1 MILLFLYTHSMISRG
16 ASLTRSWTLSPMRE
30 ERHSSFTV
38 LEGVERLMS
47 VTPSPQLF
55 VQKAMLLFVWP
66 LLLSLPFSFMVVVP
80 HTPVSR
86 SQSLSI
92 TIPLAISQRN
102 QIFTRSSSRPN
113 SSHGMRHPCS
123 TAMVQR
129 LWIAPSKIS
138 LGTINHLEGSPCCLL
153 ETFVR
158 PCLSFL
164 EAQGVRLSMPPF
176 TSQGYMVPFT

>member
-1 MILLFLYTHSMISRG
+1 MMILLFLYTHSMISRG
-16 ASLTRSWTLSPMRE
+16 ASSTRSWTLSPMRE
-30 ERHSSFTV
+30 ERHFSFTV
-38 LEGVERLMS
+38 LEGVKRLMS
-47 VTPSPQLF
+47 VTPSPWLF

-80 HTPVSR
+80 HTPISR

-164 EAQGVRLSMPPF
+164 EAQGVRLSMPPYA
-176 TSQGYMVPFT
+176 SPGCGVI